1 MSGHIKSI
9 IVGTGNFIPENV
21 VSNND
26 FLQNSFYEKTGE
38 RILRENADVITK
50 FQAITEIEER
60 RYANADHNAS
70 DLGYFAAKNALDS
83 SKIDPESLDYIIV
96 AHNFGDIG
104 FGSTRATVLPTLASR
119 IKHKLGIQNP
129 DCVAYDLPFG
139 CPGWLQGMIQA
150 DYYIRSGDAK
160 RVMII
165 GTETL
170 SRVTDPHDRDSM
182 IYSDGAGATILEG
195 QTGTDKG
202 ILAHKTQTHTATE
215 AFYLYS
221 GKSSNPD
228 FISEDLFIKM
238 DGRRIYEHA
247 LTHVPLVIKQTLD
260 KAGIDVWEL
269 IGLANK
275 HPRVNILQPG
285 SGVGGH
291 CIAVDP
297 YFIVSDYPL
306 ESKIIGTAREV
317 NNFKSFWCTDKIQ
330 QVKQEYQIRND
341 KKPSLAFMGISFKPD
356 VGDLRESPAEYI
368 VQKVLQNDN
377 NENYYISE
385 PNIKDHNIFKL
396 THYKEACNLA
406 DIIIFLVNHKEF
418 KELSIPPTKVV
429 LDFCGVFSTK

>member
-1 MSGHIKSI
+1 MNHVEVVTIGLGYIGLPTSALMANNSISVFGVDISQDVVDTINRGETHIAEPELDIAVSKAVENGFLI
-9 IVGTGNFIPENV
+9 AGTSPV
-21 VSNND
+21 
-26 FLQNSFYEKTGE
+26 
-38 RILRENADVITK
+38 NADT
-50 FQAITEIEER
+50 
-60 RYANADHNAS
+60 
-70 DLGYFAAKNALDS
+70 
-83 SKIDPESLDYIIV
+83 YIIV
-96 AHNFGDIG
+96 VPTPFKGDYKPDISYVIAATFSVIPLLKKG
-104 FGSTRATVLPTLASR
+104 DLFIIESTSPVGTTEKIMEYVFSQRPELKDEIFIAYCPERVLPGNIMYELVSNDRVIGGVNPLSTEKA
-119 IKHKLGIQNP
+119 IK
-129 DCVAYDLPFG
+129 F
-139 CPGWLQGMIQA
+139 
-150 DYYIRSGDAK
+150 
-160 RVMII
+160 
-165 GTETL
+165 
-170 SRVTDPHDRDSM
+170 
-182 IYSDGAGATILEG
+182 YSKFV
-195 QTGTDKG
+195 KG
-202 ILAHKTQTHTATE
+202 ILHPTNARTAE
-215 AFYLYS
+215 MCKLVENSSRDIQIAFANELS
-221 GKSSNPD
+221 M
-228 FISEDLFIKM
+228 IC
-238 DGRRIYEHA
+238 
-247 LTHVPLVIKQTLD
+247 D